1 MTGKSDA
8 TDQEIIEGLRGDA
21 GTRKRFEYLLY
32 RKFAYLVPSR
42 PGKYRL
48 DEEEARD
55 AYTDSFLAVVDNIVA
70 GKFRGEAS
78 LKTYMSRI
86 FRNKCVDRFRKNSTV
101 KVEWLDEFPDI
112 SDPSRDFL
120 RRIMGKEEMQG
131 LVQWLKKLGERCQE
145 ILMLSG
151 EGYSPAEIAEKMD
164 FKTPR
169 SASSQRYKCL
179 EKLKG
184 LIAHAESSTN
194 VKP

>member
-1 MTGKSDA
+1 MFGKSDA
-8 TDQEIIEGLRGDA
+8 TDTDIIEGLRGDA
-21 GTRKRFEYLLY
+21 ATRKKFEYLLY

-48 DEEEARD
+48 DEDEARD
-55 AYTDSFLAVVDNIVA
+55 AYTDSFLAVVDNITS

-78 LKTYMSRI
+78 LKTYISRI

-112 SDPSRDFL
+112 SDPSKDFL
-120 RRIMGKEEMQG
+120 RKIMGREEMNG
-131 LVQWLKKLGERCQE
+131 LLQWLKQLGERCQE
-145 ILMLSG
+145 LLMLSG
-151 EGYSPAEIAEKMD
+151 QGYSPSEIAEQMD

-179 EKLKG
+179 EKLKT
-184 LIAHAESSTN
+184 LIKKAQTSSTN
-194 VKP
+194 V